1 MSNLIKNNV
10 IPPITDPMGK
20 YWRQPDTSRILID
33 DTHALMEKSTFEALS
48 EYSSSIPSGIYPG
61 KMWRCHHRGT
71 WFLRWF
77 GEHYRHDL
85 CDDGYRE
92 ILQDREILV
101 V

>member
-48 EYSSSIPSGIYPG
+48 EYSTTIPTGVYPG
-61 KMWRCHHRGT
+61 KMWRCHYLGT

-77 GEHYRHDL
+77 GEHEDPSL
-85 CDDGYRE
+85 CSNHHRE
-92 ILQDREILV
+92 IIV